1 MSFTLLPERGR
12 IHRGEGT
19 ALRPIW
25 LRRLPA
31 VLAVLLCALSGLGLP
46 YAVRPGQDALTAAC
60 AALLFA
66 AGVLLMLLFLAGIPS
81 EGPDPGLF
89 CGGLAFFAWMAGL
102 LCSTAS
108 NGQEEAWLGRM
119 LACTALLVLLAT
131 RSGRYGRALWVLA
144 GLHAGLV
151 AVFALWPL
159 LFPGSGGLAGLMVGG
174 LPGALGLGGL
184 LAGALLGTV
193 FWRRENLFY
202 RLFPPLLALGLA
214 AICLALVLLPEWR
227 ETLRLAA
234 GQLAGGLYGAAVCL
248 SLVAAAVCLLGE
260 LAERERARRAQARF
274 LSDQVQQL
282 KKSYEELRAHDE
294 EVMMLRH
301 DMASH
306 LRILREKVGQG
317 SARAVAYLDE
327 LIGQN
332 EAIRPVIQSGNEMLD
347 ILLGGALA
355 DAARAGVD
363 LQVCRAQ
370 PPARLPLSDAELS
383 SVIMNIMNNA
393 VQAAARTRA
402 ALVRLDLHCGSGFF
416 ILVCENTAP
425 VRQEQQEQRGP
436 VPAHGLGLKIIR
448 RITRRHNGVFKIEQE
463 QGRFR
468 VTLAVP
474 VEEGRKEDG

>member
-1 MSFTLLPERGR
+1 MNCTLLPERGR

-89 CGGLAFFAWMAGL
+89 CCGLAFFAWMAGL

-119 LACTALLVLLAT
+119 LACTALLVLLAA
-131 RSGRYGRALWVLA
+131 RSGRHGRALWVLA
-144 GLHAGLV
+144 GLHAGSVVLTV
-151 AVFALWPL
+151 LWTA
-159 LFPGSGGLAGLMVGG
+159 LFPGPAVLPA
-174 LPGALGLGGL
+174 LPGALGLVGL
-184 LAGALLGTV
+184 LAGAVLGTV
-193 FWRRENLFY
+193 YWRRESLFY

-214 AICLALVLLPEWR
+214 AVCLALAAAPGWR
-227 ETLRLAA
+227 EALSPAA
-234 GQLAGGLYGAAVCL
+234 GQPAGGLYGAVTCL
-248 SLVAAAVCLLGE
+248 GLLAAAVCLLGE

-274 LSDQVQQL
+274 LSEQVQQL
-282 KKSYEELRAHDE
+282 RKSYEELRAHDE

-306 LRILREKVGQG
+306 LRILREKMGQG
-317 SARAVAYLDE
+317 STRAVAYLDE

-347 ILLGGALA
+347 ILLNGALA

-383 SVIMNIMNNA
+383 SVMMNILNNA
-393 VQAAARTRA
+393 VQAAARTRE

-463 QGRFR
+463 QDRFR